1 MKIGI
6 FGGTFD
12 PPHVGHQILAADAQ
26 EQLSLDHILWIL
38 TPYPPHKTQQK
49 ISPIQDRLTMV
60 LLAIA
65 GNPKFSFSRIDVDRP
80 PPHYAVDTMQL
91 LRKSYPR
98 DALIYLMGL
107 DSLNELLTWHE
118 PVKFVYSCDGL
129 AIMKRAGERIDTTSV
144 ESGIP
149 GLTEKI
155 HYLETPVISI
165 SGSDIRKRAREGR
178 EFRYLVPDSIY
189 HFILNHKLYCD

>member
-26 EQLSLDHILWIL
+26 EQLRLDHILWIL
-38 TPYPPHKTQQK
+38 TPFPPHKMQQK
-49 ISPIQDRLTMV
+49 ISPIHDRLTMV

-65 GNPKFSFSRIDVDRP
+65 GNPKFSYSRIDVDRP
-80 PPHYAVDTMQL
+80 PPHYAVDTMRL
-91 LRKSYPR
+91 LHQSYPR
-98 DALIYLMGL
+98 DELIYLMGL
-107 DSLNELLTWHE
+107 DSLNELLTWQE

-129 AIMKRAGERIDTTSV
+129 AIMKRAGESIDTTSV

-149 GLTEKI
+149 GLTEKLY
-155 HYLETPVISI
+155 YLETPMISI
-165 SGSDIRKRAREGR
+165 SGSDIRNRAREGR
-178 EFRYLVPDSIY
+178 QFRYLVPDSIY
-189 HFILNHKLYCD
+189 HYILNHKLYCS